1 MKKKEV
7 KIKPR
12 ALLITAPISH
22 YETDYCKWTN
32 EQVKFLKKGD
42 FKKLDIENLI
52 EEIESL
58 GRSEKRALKSYL
70 EVLLMHLLKCKY
82 QPQEHSQSWD
92 LSIKESRHKAWET
105 LKENPSLKPK
115 LGEIVLDAYFTARL
129 KAAKET
135 KLPEETF
142 PNECSWTLKDLFP
155 ELEKKYL

>member
-1 MKKKEV
+1 MKQ
-7 KIKPR
+7 IIANGQMIR
-12 ALLITAPISH
+12 SS
-22 YETDYCKWTN
+22 C
-32 EQVKFLKKGD
+32 LKKGD
-42 FKKLDIENLI
+42 FTKLDIDNLI

-105 LKENPSLKPK
+105 LKDNPSLKPK
-115 LGEIVLDAYFTARL
+115 LKEIVLDAYFTARL

-135 KLPEETF
+135 KLQEDTF
-142 PNECSWTLKDLFP
+142 PNDCAWTLSELFP
-155 ELEKKYL
+155 ELEKKYK